1 MGRPKVNSLDKK
13 VPISASIS
21 ARLKAQLKREARKRG
36 MVYSHF
42 IEVVLAE
49 RGAK

>member
-21 ARLKAQLKREARKRG
+21 ARLKAQLKREARKCKMR
-36 MVYSHF
+36 YSHYV
-42 IEVVLAE
+42 EAVLAE
-49 RGAK
+49 RRSP